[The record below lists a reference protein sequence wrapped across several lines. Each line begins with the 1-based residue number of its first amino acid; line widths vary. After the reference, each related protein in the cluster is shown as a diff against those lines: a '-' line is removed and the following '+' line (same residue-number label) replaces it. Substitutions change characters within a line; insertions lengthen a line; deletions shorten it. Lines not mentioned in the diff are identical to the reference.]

1 MSYDAAAREQAL
13 ASLGVQGI
21 PHLTVLGR
29 NGQTLETNAVQVI
42 VKGSLCSPLSDMPSV
57 ARSPLLSRPQACM
70 LPTPNLVYVL
80 VPLCVVPCYGAR
92 LTKHEAGH

>member
-1 MSYDAAAREQAL
+1 VSYDAAAREQAL

-42 VKGSLCSPLSDMPSV
+42 VKGSLVCS
-57 ARSPLLSRPQACM
+57 
-70 LPTPNLVYVL
+70 
-80 VPLCVVPCYGAR
+80 
-92 LTKHEAGH
+92 